1 MGRDHEPLVC
11 LPCAMAFHAAFHTF
25 SCRLSQGDI
34 KAQSH
39 GLDHPEH
46 MAVDWGLA
54 GSESPHLPFQAKLGI
69 SDPIPT
75 HRVEEMGES
84 GVSLA
89 YLHGS
94 SRSPL

>member
-11 LPCAMAFHAAFHTF
+11 LPCAMAFMLPFTLSHA
-25 SCRLSQGDI
+25 SLSQVDI

-75 HRVEEMGES
+75 HRVGKMSAS

-89 YLHGS
+89 L
-94 SRSPL
+94 SPWV

>member
-1 MGRDHEPLVC
+1 MSPWCVC
-11 LPCAMAFHAAFHTF
+11 PVAMAFHAAFHTF
-25 SCRLSQGDI
+25 SCSLSRVDV

-75 HRVEEMGES
+75 HKVGEMSES

-89 YLHGS
+89 YLRGS

>member
-11 LPCAMAFHAAFHTF
+11 LPCAMAFHAAFHTV
-25 SCRLSQGDI
+25 SCSLSQGDI

-39 GLDHPEH
+39 GLPGSPRAH
-46 MAVDWGLA
+46 GSLA

-75 HRVEEMGES
+75 YRVGEIECVWS
-84 GVSLA
+84 EPGL
-89 YLHGS
+89 
-94 SRSPL
+94 SPWV